1 MKKIIEVK
9 EITLSSSVIYSY
21 ESYPSEGFYNVTDSD
36 GINPVQFYFVKNST
50 IFFIGD
56 CSAVNEFMIP
66 VEEAP
71 EEDKE
76 GMVSE
81 GFALKMLAV
90 SAGHTMKVDINEK

>member
-9 EITLSSSVIYSY
+9 DITLSSGDIYNS
-21 ESYPSEGFYNVTDSD
+21 ESYPSDGFYNVTDSD
-36 GINPVQFYFVKNST
+36 GMNPVQFYFVDNSA
-50 IFFIGD
+50 ISFIGN
-56 CSAVNEFMIP
+56 CSVIDKFITSI
-66 VEEAP
+66 EEIP